1 MLVVT
6 FTEAF
11 TYITYR
17 NIEID
22 FRSGFFLQVNSS
34 FLYLVSKGLL
44 KALRDEWGAKK

>member
-1 MLVVT
+1 MGGKRVMPVVT

-22 FRSGFFLQVNSS
+22 FMSGFFFQVNIS
-34 FLYLVSKGLL
+34 FLYLVPKGLL
-44 KALRDEWGAKK
+44 EKLRD